1 MSWNR
6 QSWLVYPGLTLDFGH
21 LIIGDIS
28 LPKFLTDICSC
39 CAWRTRLWDDQHW
52 LLTACSWANGILSH
66 LPLRGHPRMQNKMQ
80 KRQPFTRYLEM
91 AQSISFGLALIPPT
105 SQHIFHTL
113 NGVPHLPAHS
123 EPTQSS
129 RIAIHSDLSFFERV
143 QYCQLCP
150 RVYCLITS
158 LILLRCGCVM
168 CSGVSPAPAGASEK
182 TRHTSLIPPQ
192 HLARWCIKHVVLW
205 PLARLLLNWIERRN
219 STQGPSFE
227 KKKKSFRIQESL

>member
-123 EPTQSS
+123 APTQSS
-129 RIAIHSDLSFFERV
+129 RIAIQWF
-143 QYCQLCP
+143 
-150 RVYCLITS
+150 
-158 LILLRCGCVM
+158 ILLWTCAVL
-168 CSGVSPAPAGASEK
+168 SALPQSLLPDYKFDPA
-182 TRHTSLIPPQ
+182 
-192 HLARWCIKHVVLW
+192 VLW
-205 PLARLLLNWIERRN
+205 LCHV
-219 STQGPSFE
+219 
-227 KKKKSFRIQESL
+227 